1 LKQIKFKNCEALQ
14 KEEREK
20 NKLCADFK
28 RTTEDLQRNI
38 KILEHENFELKNKF
52 EESKRK
58 IQIFENYKINSD
70 QCINDYKNDL
80 LKNKSELIKV
90 SEELKVF
97 KKKFDTLIKERD
109 YFKNEE
115 SKIRQEFN
123 KENLKINKDLVIK
136 TVELKKSNDL
146 SKQIM
151 LKNKSL
157 KIDKEVK
164 GKEITNLSQIIKQER
179 EKSKFFAQQ
188 NEGDGRSTD
197 NQSTDKLKYRQSEY

>member
-1 LKQIKFKNCEALQ
+1 
-14 KEEREK
+14 
-20 NKLCADFK
+20 
-28 RTTEDLQRNI
+28 
-38 KILEHENFELKNKF
+38 
-52 EESKRK
+52 
-58 IQIFENYKINSD
+58 
-70 QCINDYKNDL
+70 L

-164 GKEITNLSQIIKQER
+164 GKEITNLSQIIEQVR
-179 EKSKFFAQQ
+179 EKKVSFSLNKMK
-188 NEGDGRSTD
+188 ETGRSTD
-197 NQSTDKLKYRQSEY
+197 NQSTDKLKYRHVYYRWEILVEGNHVRAHHLNIELQKEQKNVSNKVEAILRGE